1 MGEGPHPPQA
11 PYNSAFVRCFAAFL
25 SSSSPT
31 YVRSSFACGEKK
43 DRQKEE
49 C

>member
-11 PYNSAFVRCFAAFL
+11 PYNSVFVRCFAAFL

-31 YVRSSFACGEKK
+31 YVRSSSACGEKK